1 MGDSPVAWAFNG
13 RGVDLEGIGGIA
25 AYEVGFMGQLA
36 IPGVA
41 LVLGIGLT
49 RRLEQ
54 AGVLELV
61 TAYRVSRCAVPG
73 SALLVALGS
82 WVLFALVSAAGL
94 ALLDVTGPGVVAYPT
109 LLALFG
115 LAFTGVGVL
124 AGQLAQDTRGASAL
138 ASGVVLAAFVVRMVV
153 DGRRLDG
160 LDWVSPMSWLA
171 AAHPWGE
178 WVWWPALAF
187 LALAMATAV
196 ASLLVAARRD
206 LGSGVLPHRAGREE
220 ASRFSTTLPGLAW
233 RLTRAGVVGWALAT
247 VAWGA
252 AVGSMAAEM
261 DQVVADNPALA
272 MVLGGTENLEAVFA
286 LLVSGILAAAA
297 GVSGTSRL
305 GAEEAQARLGLVL
318 AGAVPRWRLWVA
330 WTGVAAVVAVAV
342 LVLSA
347 LALGLSQWIAG
358 EPVSVFG
365 TNLRAAAGY
374 APAVLVVVGLA
385 GLLTALSP
393 RLRSLAWLPIG
404 WALVVALL
412 GEALRLPRWA
422 RDLSPFELIGRLPV
436 DQLDQAVWVTLL
448 AGAIVVAALGA
459 WRFATR
465 SLAAG

>member
-1 MGDSPVAWAFNG
+1 M
-13 RGVDLEGIGGIA
+13 
-25 AYEVGFMGQLA
+25 
-36 IPGVA
+36 
-41 LVLGIGLT
+41 
-49 RRLEQ
+49 
-54 AGVLELV
+54 
-61 TAYRVSRCAVPG
+61 
-73 SALLVALGS
+73 
-82 WVLFALVSAAGL
+82 
-94 ALLDVTGPGVVAYPT
+94 
-109 LLALFG
+109 
-115 LAFTGVGVL
+115 
-124 AGQLAQDTRGASAL
+124 
-138 ASGVVLAAFVVRMVV
+138 
-153 DGRRLDG
+153 
-160 LDWVSPMSWLA
+160 
-171 AAHPWGE
+171 
-178 WVWWPALAF
+178 
-187 LALAMATAV
+187 
-196 ASLLVAARRD
+196 
-206 LGSGVLPHRAGREE
+206 
-220 ASRFSTTLPGLAW
+220 
-233 RLTRAGVVGWALAT
+233 
-247 VAWGA
+247 
-252 AVGSMAAEM
+252 
-261 DQVVADNPALA
+261 
-272 MVLGGTENLEAVFA
+272 
-286 LLVSGILAAAA
+286 
-297 GVSGTSRL
+297 
-305 GAEEAQARLGLVL
+305 
-318 AGAVPRWRLWVA
+318 A